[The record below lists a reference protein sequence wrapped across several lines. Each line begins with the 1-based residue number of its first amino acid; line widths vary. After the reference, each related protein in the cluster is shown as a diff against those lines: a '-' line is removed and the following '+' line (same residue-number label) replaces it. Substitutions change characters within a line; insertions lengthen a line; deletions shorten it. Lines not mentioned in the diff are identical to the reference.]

1 MLEQDR
7 SGPDF
12 LIFGEKLGLSN
23 LSATRMTVSLL
34 GRLTQAVNATSR
46 MPSRCCFPI
55 IVATVRGRLSQ
66 RPLSFQ
72 THGHRHSPSIVAA
85 GRIWR
90 PRDILQY
97 LTRHAR
103 HLGGDVHR
111 HRTLLEAYA
120 IGCLCPKYLGTGA
133 IKRRAS

>member
-55 IVATVRGRLSQ
+55 IVATVPRPPQSAASFISDARTSTLALNRRGWPNLAAS
-66 RPLSFQ
+66 
-72 THGHRHSPSIVAA
+72 GYPSISDAA
-85 GRIWR
+85 RSAPWWR
-90 PRDILQY
+90 CSP
-97 LTRHAR
+97 ASN
-103 HLGGDVHR
+103 
-111 HRTLLEAYA
+111 A
-120 IGCLCPKYLGTGA
+120 IGGICYWMPLPEVP
-133 IKRRAS
+133 RHWRD